1 MADAHDIQSWL
12 NGDLLRSK
20 RFKEQYPLIGL
31 IVGLV
36 FLYILTGYQAVKQQ
50 HRLSDTKKEMLDAK
64 FRYMTISAQL
74 TNATRQSQVLEAL
87 RENGS
92 NLKENT
98 VPPVKIKNEELRIN
112 VRRAKKYGMALRSD
126 LYVHC
131 AGFCGG
137 VGQDHLYPGRRT
149 KRMVE
154 GGGEA
159 SADSPS
165 YSCHTR

>member
-1 MADAHDIQSWL
+1 VADAHDIQSWL

-98 VPPVKIKNEELRIN
+98 VPPVKIK
-112 VRRAKKYGMALRSD
+112 D
-126 LYVHC
+126 
-131 AGFCGG
+131 
-137 VGQDHLYPGRRT
+137 
-149 KRMVE
+149 
-154 GGGEA
+154 
-159 SADSPS
+159 
-165 YSCHTR
+165 